1 MSSETRKYA
10 LKARAE
16 KQAETR
22 QRIVEA
28 TAALHTEVGPAQ
40 TTVAE
45 IARRAGVQR
54 LTVYNNFPDEK
65 ELFEACGAY
74 WLAENPPPDPTAA
87 LAIRNP
93 AERPRAVLVPL
104 YSWYRYTARTIENM
118 QRDRLVMP
126 ALDAVMRIRLD
137 KQFDDLSTA
146 LAAGFTEGAHSKQGL
161 RATAALAIDFWT
173 SRRLA
178 REGLS
183 DAAAAALMLGAVKA
197 AAHLTAA

>member
-1 MSSETRKYA
+1 MSTETRKYA

-93 AERPRAVLVPL
+93 AERLRAVLVPL

-146 LAAGFTEGAHSKQGL
+146 LAAGFPQGANSNKGL
-161 RATAALAIDFWT
+161 RAAVALAIDFWT
-173 SRRLA
+173 LRRLT
-178 REGLS
+178 GVGMS
-183 DAAAAALMLGAVKA
+183 DAKSAGLTVDAVRAA
-197 AAHLTAA
+197 

>member
-22 QRIVEA
+22 RRIVEA

-65 ELFEACGAY
+65 ALFDACGAY
-74 WLAENPPPDPTAA
+74 WLAENPPPDPT
-87 LAIRNP
+87 
-93 AERPRAVLVPL
+93 
-104 YSWYRYTARTIENM
+104 
-118 QRDRLVMP
+118 P
-126 ALDAVMRIRLD
+126 ALDTKTQTERQRAAVVPPD
-137 KQFDDLSTA
+137 
-146 LAAGFTEGAHSKQGL
+146 
-161 RATAALAIDFWT
+161 
-173 SRRLA
+173 
-178 REGLS
+178 
-183 DAAAAALMLGAVKA
+183 
-197 AAHLTAA
+197 

>member
-93 AERPRAVLVPL
+93 AERLRAVLVPR
-104 YSWYRYTARTIENM
+104 YSWYRYTARTIETM
-118 QRDRLVMP
+118 RRDRPVTAGRGPSRVRTRHAGAGNCVIEPRETWHCVMHGTR
-126 ALDAVMRIRLD
+126 RIGIP
-137 KQFDDLSTA
+137 
-146 LAAGFTEGAHSKQGL
+146 AGFEPAMDSLSLTGIL
-161 RATAALAIDFWT
+161 R
-173 SRRLA
+173 
-178 REGLS
+178 
-183 DAAAAALMLGAVKA
+183 
-197 AAHLTAA
+197 

>member
-22 QRIVEA
+22 RRIVEA
-28 TAALHTEVGPAQ
+28 TAALHTEVGPAL

-93 AERPRAVLVPL
+93 AERLRAVLVPL

-137 KQFDDLSTA
+137 KQVDDPSTA
-146 LAAGFTEGAHSKQGL
+146 LAAGCPADGHPKQGPP
-161 RATAALAIDFWT
+161 APAALAMDFW
-173 SRRLA
+173 RWPA
-178 REGLS
+178 
-183 DAAAAALMLGAVKA
+183 
-197 AAHLTAA
+197 